1 MKSTIDGKWC
11 GRQTKHQQITSKR
24 WMVALRFPNLLPIRS
39 AIKVLLPLVFTSI
52 INSVSQDFIS
62 QLECPHILNGCSSMS
77 TIQVRFCL
85 WMKFAHFLN
94 DEISSS
100 KTVALQRL
108 ISCATNFSMI
118 TNLRKISENETEIC
132 LLMCVCIEYP
142 LVDINWY
149 TDRTGGI
156 QLKWNVVHT
165 KVSIHRYESI
175 NMHI

>member
-1 MKSTIDGKWC
+1 MKSPIDGKWC

-24 WMVALRFPNLLPIRS
+24 WMVALRFPNLLSIRS
-39 AIKVLLPLVFTSI
+39 AIKVLLPLVFASI

-62 QLECPHILNGCSSMS
+62 WMVSAPCQPFKWDFVYGWNLHI
-77 TIQVRFCL
+77 F
-85 WMKFAHFLN
+85 WMHFN
-94 DEISSS
+94 DEIFSL
-100 KTVALQRL
+100 KTVAMQRL